1 MLFTLINVA
10 VLKSLMV
17 MKVKVDNTDTLSQ
30 IFSHTISNAG
40 VVICLNPNNQIQM
53 AITEKSVSL
62 INVVLT
68 LKVSKVVLGMMKNT
82 AGEAA
87 DVPDS
92 ILIGSLNMDAQQE
105 IVHTILMIS
114 EMESVMILVIQ
125 RLHGVLSLKFI
136 SNVLLLLLQPSQR
149 LLKVPLL

>member
-82 AGEAA
+82 AGEAV
-87 DVPDS
+87 DVQDS
-92 ILIGSLNMDAQQE
+92 ILIG
-105 IVHTILMIS
+105 
-114 EMESVMILVIQ
+114 
-125 RLHGVLSLKFI
+125 
-136 SNVLLLLLQPSQR
+136 
-149 LLKVPLL
+149 